1 MAELD
6 QLKAGLNELGI
17 YDMMKSNPSVFLLIS
32 QGKNKSCLQVSV
44 FEVNVASVLIID
56 YTYTVTSINV
66 RGMGEW
72 GGETSYIHG

>member
-1 MAELD
+1 MF
-6 QLKAGLNELGI
+6 
-17 YDMMKSNPSVFLLIS
+17 FLLIS

-66 RGMGEW
+66 RGMEEW